1 MDVDAEESGWV
12 RNWDPNAIGATNVC
26 DNGQGGG
33 GGVTVLSRVF
43 DVELK

>member
-12 RNWDPNAIGATNVC
+12 RNWDPSALGARGGG
-26 DNGQGGG
+26 DGGGGGG